1 MRSLLIAAV
10 LLVTA
15 DASAGGNNVKW
26 AARSGSAPPLSA
38 EWAVF
43 EGVDNAHLHAA
54 SHRAEPLRTSA
65 LLPDYQYKRGG
76 YSGDDST
83 SPQTDPAG
91 NYYGDYSGGVH
102 TGSYG
107 AVSVQG
113 TSQKAARRA
122 PSSHQSH
129 VAQHP
134 ARKAA
139 AAEGSDAAARAAMH
153 AAIHPGTA
161 ASKKTTPKKATPPKT
176 SSPPAADGAVSGAA
190 EAAASYTDHAVS
202 PAAEAAA
209 VADKHEA
216 AADERSLQRQW
227 ADAMGVVA
235 PARAESRRRIA
246 RQGLLATPNGMA
258 QVHRD
263 GAAVGA
269 AGTAQSFHANAA
281 AEVLETYLGKHTHT
295 ESHALF
301 WICGGAALV
310 LGAVVL
316 VIASEMSVVALV
328 RGQMAQPAPQAAEA
342 VGGAKDFSSLEEGA
356 ASSTSLGAVAAGM
369 FGSSA
374 YLPYRPYVTL
384 LCMMSLFVG
393 LMCVLSPVCDVLDVL
408 GIPSAS
414 CFLNVVFVALVV
426 TLTGMA
432 FLMGCCWAFTRP
444 YASFVLFSIA
454 LSGGLMCNT
463 GISVL
468 VVLWMVMSLAV
479 FLCYFVFLPDAEE
492 VPVWCESVGPI
503 KASMDPEAW
512 KRLATPEI
520 PHDLNAAY
528 QYEYVHSTPGTST
541 VHTHTHTLQHTRKS
555 VSV

>member
-1 MRSLLIAAV
+1 M
-10 LLVTA
+10 
-15 DASAGGNNVKW
+15 NEQ
-26 AARSGSAPPLSA
+26 A

-91 NYYGDYSGGVH
+91 SYYGDYSGGVH

-190 EAAASYTDHAVS
+190 EAAASYTDRAVS

-246 RQGLLATPNGMA
+246 RQGLLATPKGMA

-263 GAAVGA
+263 GAAGD
-269 AGTAQSFHANAA
+269 
-281 AEVLETYLGKHTHT
+281 
-295 ESHALF
+295 
-301 WICGGAALV
+301 
-310 LGAVVL
+310 
-316 VIASEMSVVALV
+316 
-328 RGQMAQPAPQAAEA
+328 MAH
-342 VGGAKDFSSLEEGA
+342 
-356 ASSTSLGAVAAGM
+356 M
-369 FGSSA
+369 
-374 YLPYRPYVTL
+374 
-384 LCMMSLFVG
+384 
-393 LMCVLSPVCDVLDVL
+393 
-408 GIPSAS
+408 
-414 CFLNVVFVALVV
+414 
-426 TLTGMA
+426 
-432 FLMGCCWAFTRP
+432 
-444 YASFVLFSIA
+444 
-454 LSGGLMCNT
+454 
-463 GISVL
+463 
-468 VVLWMVMSLAV
+468 
-479 FLCYFVFLPDAEE
+479 
-492 VPVWCESVGPI
+492 
-503 KASMDPEAW
+503 
-512 KRLATPEI
+512 
-520 PHDLNAAY
+520 
-528 QYEYVHSTPGTST
+528 
-541 VHTHTHTLQHTRKS
+541 
-555 VSV
+555 